1 MLLNR
6 EKMHL
11 LLEVLLQEFTYNQRP
26 YAYLGELGISIEVIG
41 GVLANKDA
49 VVVSDVEAGDKY
61 RYKT

>member
-1 MLLNR
+1 
-6 EKMHL
+6 MHL